1 MTLQYLI
8 GGNPAGATSFTAS
21 YLNAAGYKAT
31 HEGIFH
37 NNGRLT
43 YSNNYD
49 SLAEVNY
56 TVCDWMH
63 MEPVNE
69 LPVILIMRNPM
80 DILNSLVSREFR
92 LGKQVDPN
100 TVMMDIVTRYEK
112 YLNSERL
119 IAVIRIEKD
128 LPLLCDI
135 LGIYT
140 LSNTDNLFS
149 KHHNHKVIKLREV
162 ELIKYPFYRLFKT
175 FTDTYYEGQD

>member
-80 DILNSLVSREFR
+80 DILNSLVSRGFR
-92 LGKQVDPN
+92 LGKQVDAN
-100 TVMMDIVTRYEK
+100 TVMIDIVTRYEK
-112 YLNSERL
+112 YLNSHRVVMLCRVER
-119 IAVIRIEKD
+119 D
-128 LPLLCDI
+128 LRLLCDY
-135 LGIYT
+135 LGIKA
-140 LSNTDNLFS
+140 LDNTDNLFS
-149 KHHNHKVIKLREV
+149 KHHNHDVIKLREI
-162 ELIKYPFYRLFKT
+162 ELIKYPFYQEFKK
-175 FTDTYYEGQD
+175 FTITHYEG